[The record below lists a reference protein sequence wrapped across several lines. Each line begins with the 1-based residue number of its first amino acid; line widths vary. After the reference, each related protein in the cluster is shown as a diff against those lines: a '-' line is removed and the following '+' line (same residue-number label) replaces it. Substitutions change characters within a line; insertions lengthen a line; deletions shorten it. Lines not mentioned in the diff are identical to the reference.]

1 MHNYIFLILILL
13 VTYYMVIVKRLPAL
27 VSGFRL
33 QSLLLFLITASF
45 AFHEKEAAVYVIAVL
60 ILLLKVIL
68 IPNFLSGISRKI
80 QVNENLGL
88 FLNPQLSIFVVLILT
103 YLSYLFAF
111 KVMNFTD
118 KMQSATFA
126 LTLCIILTGLFIM
139 IFRLKAITQI
149 IGLLVMENGLFLL
162 AVTMCK
168 GMPFLVEISIFLD
181 VFISVIILG
190 IFVYRINALFTH
202 IDVNKL
208 SNLKG

>member
-1 MHNYIFLILILL
+1 MYNYIFLISILL

-27 VSGFRL
+27 IMGFRL
-33 QSLLLFLITASF
+33 QSLLLFLITVSF
-45 AFHEKEAAVYVIAVL
+45 AFHEKEIALYVVAVL

-68 IPNFLSGISRKI
+68 IPNFLTGISRKI
-80 QVNENLGL
+80 RVNENLGL
-88 FLNPQLSIFVVLILT
+88 FLNPQLSIFIVLILT
-103 YLSYLFAF
+103 YLSYLFTF
-111 KVMNFTD
+111 KVMSFTD
-118 KMQSATFA
+118 KMQSITFA
-126 LTLCIILTGLFIM
+126 LTLCIVLTGLFIM

-168 GMPFLVEISIFLD
+168 GMPFLVEMSIFLD

-190 IFVYRINALFTH
+190 IFVYKINALFTH

-208 SNLKG
+208 NNLRG

>member
-1 MHNYIFLILILL
+1 
-13 VTYYMVIVKRLPAL
+13 MVAVKRLPAL
-27 VSGFRL
+27 VGGFRW
-33 QSLLLFLITASF
+33 QSLFLFLLTVSF
-45 AFHEKEAAVYVIAVL
+45 AREEKENVLYIIAGL

-68 IPNFLSGISRKI
+68 IPNFLNGIAKKI
-80 QVNENLGL
+80 RVNDNLGL

-103 YLSYLFAF
+103 YLSYLFTF
-111 KVMNFTD
+111 KVMTFTD

-126 LTLCIILTGLFIM
+126 LTLCVVLTGLFIM

-149 IGLLVMENGLFLL
+149 VGLLVMENGLFLL

-168 GMPFLVEISIFLD
+168 GMPFLVEMSIFLD

-208 SNLKG
+208 SNLRG

>member
-1 MHNYIFLILILL
+1 MHNYIFFILILL

-27 VSGFRL
+27 VAGFRL

-45 AFHEKEAAVYVIAVL
+45 AFHEKEAAVYVVAVL

-103 YLSYLFAF
+103 YLSYLFTF
-111 KVMNFTD
+111 KVMTFTD

-126 LTLCIILTGLFIM
+126 LTLCIVLTGLFIM

-168 GMPFLVEISIFLD
+168 GMPFLVEMSIFLD

-190 IFVYRINALFTH
+190 IFVYKINALFTH

-208 SNLKG
+208 SNLRG

>member
-1 MHNYIFLILILL
+1 
-13 VTYYMVIVKRLPAL
+13 MVIVKRLPAL
-27 VSGFRL
+27 VGGFRL
-33 QSLLLFLITASF
+33 QSLFLFLITVNF
-45 AFHEKEAAVYVIAVL
+45 AFKEKESALYIVAGL
-60 ILLLKVIL
+60 IFLLKVIL
-68 IPNFLSGISRKI
+68 IPNFLNGITKKI

-88 FLNPQLSIFVVLILT
+88 LLNPQLSIIAALILT
-103 YLSYLFAF
+103 YLSYLFTF
-111 KVMNFTD
+111 NIMPFTD
-118 KMQSATFA
+118 KAQSAIFA
-126 LTLCIILTGLFIM
+126 LTLCIILIGLFIM

-181 VFISVIILG
+181 IFISVIILG

-208 SNLKG
+208 TNLRG

>member
-1 MHNYIFLILILL
+1 MHNYIFLISILL

-27 VSGFRL
+27 VAGFRL
-33 QSLLLFLITASF
+33 QSLFLFLTTVSF
-45 AFHEKEAAVYVIAVL
+45 AFEFKEAALYIVAIL
-60 ILLLKVIL
+60 IFALKVIL
-68 IPNFLSGISRKI
+68 IPNFLTGITKKI

-88 FLNPQLSIFVVLILT
+88 LLNPQLSMLTALILT
-103 YLSYLFAF
+103 YLSYLFTF
-111 KVMNFTD
+111 NVMPFTD
-118 KMQSATFA
+118 KAQSATFA
-126 LTLCIILTGLFIM
+126 LTLCIILIGLFIM

-162 AVTMCK
+162 AVTICK

-208 SNLKG
+208 RNLRG

>member
-1 MHNYIFLILILL
+1 MHNYIFLISILL

-27 VSGFRL
+27 ISGFRL
-33 QSLLLFLITASF
+33 QSFLLFLITASF
-45 AFHEKEAAVYVIAVL
+45 AFYEKEAALYIVAVL
-60 ILLLKVIL
+60 ILFLKVIL
-68 IPNFLSGISRKI
+68 IPNFLKGISRKI

-88 FLNPQLSIFVVLILT
+88 FLNPQLSIVVVLILT
-103 YLSYLFAF
+103 YLSYLFTF
-111 KVMNFTD
+111 KVMTFTD

-126 LTLCIILTGLFIM
+126 LTLCIVLTGLFIM

-149 IGLLVMENGLFLL
+149 VGLLVMENGLFLL

-168 GMPFLVEISIFLD
+168 GMPFLVEMSIFLD

-208 SNLKG
+208 SNLRG